1 MLGKCCFSF
10 LKEVFIF
17 PTFWVDSFRIF
28 FFPFYFKDTAQLCS
42 ELSGFLGM
50 WFVAI
55 NFRKILTIS
64 SDNSYVLFLLQ
75 LQLC

>member
-17 PTFWVDSFRIF
+17 TTFWVDSFKIF

-50 WFVAI
+50 
-55 NFRKILTIS
+55 
-64 SDNSYVLFLLQ
+64 
-75 LQLC
+75 